1 MINVIV
7 ADAIIILLT
16 ILSLGTTVSP
26 AAMLFFGGLMLVC
39 VTAEYIVGGEG
50 KQMLRV
56 YHFPF
61 AALFVLFSGNWWS
74 ILVIACFTWLKERQ
88 TFLIVNASYAAW
100 TVISVIADLWKEE
113 LYKIMYVGCWSVKGT
128 TLYYGAN
135 PKRILAECLVR
146 MLIANVICDII
157 LLMRFLVRKWT
168 EKRENDKL
176 RMQGYSLREMQE
188 IQKNKELARQNF
200 YADKNARLVERENIS
215 RNIHNSVGHSITA
228 AIMTLDAADALFD
241 KKPEEAHQ
249 KMNDAADRIRGS
261 LGAIRSAVRALDEE
275 GSDVAVKD
283 LICYFDN
290 ILDEFLMDTER
301 TCDRLYEFYDLETQ
315 LPREHA
321 EFLTGALEE
330 CLTNGVKHGDASHF
344 VVKLSGDV
352 AHVRLDVTDNGK
364 SDFGE
369 ENSDERIVS
378 GFGLKKLSAY
388 AERCGGSTS
397 FYNDGGFHASIEL
410 PIS

>member
-1 MINVIV
+1 MTVNVI
-7 ADAIIILLT
+7 
-16 ILSLGTTVSP
+16 
-26 AAMLFFGGLMLVC
+26 
-39 VTAEYIVGGEG
+39 YVG
-50 KQMLRV
+50 
-56 YHFPF
+56 
-61 AALFVLFSGNWWS
+61 
-74 ILVIACFTWLKERQ
+74 
-88 TFLIVNASYAAW
+88 W
-100 TVISVIADLWKEE
+100 TVISVIADLCKEIWYE
-113 LYKIMYVGCWSVKGT
+113 IYYGGVWYIKGT
-128 TLYYGAN
+128 RPHHEAN
-135 PKRILAECLVR
+135 PKKILAEWLVR
-146 MLIANVICDII
+146 ILIANAICGVI
-157 LLMRFLVRKWT
+157 LLVRFLVRKWS

-188 IQKNKELARQNF
+188 IQRNKELARQNF
-200 YADKNARLVERENIS
+200 YADKNARLIERENIS

-249 KMNDAADRIRGS
+249 KMNDATERIRGS

-275 GSDVAVKD
+275 TGDVAVKD

-290 ILDEFLMDTER
+290 ILDEFMMDTER
-301 TCDRLYEFYDLETQ
+301 TCDRLYEFYDREAQ

-330 CLTNGVKHGDASHF
+330 CLTNGVKHGNATHF
-344 VVKLSGDV
+344 VVRLSGDV

-410 PIS
+410 PIT

>member
-7 ADAIIILLT
+7 SNAILILLT
-16 ILSLGTTVSP
+16 ILSLGTTASP
-26 AAMLFFGGLMLVC
+26 AAMLLFGGLTLVC
-39 VTAEYIVGGEG
+39 ITAEYVKGSEG
-50 KQMLRV
+50 TRMLRV
-56 YHFPF
+56 CQFPL
-61 AALFVLFSGNWWS
+61 AALFVIFSGNWWS
-74 ILVIACFTWLKERQ
+74 VLVIACFIWLKERYA
-88 TFLIVNASYAAW
+88 FLILNVTYAAW
-100 TVISVIADLWKEE
+100 TVIRMIADVWKEK
-113 LYKIMYVGCWSVKGT
+113 LYEIWDALKGT
-128 TLYYGAN
+128 APQYEAN
-135 PKRILAECLVR
+135 PQKILAECLVR
-146 MLIANVICDII
+146 ILIANAICAII
-157 LLMRFLVRKWT
+157 LLSRFLVRKW
-168 EKRENDKL
+168 EKKRENDKL

-188 IQKNKELARQNF
+188 IQRNKELARQNF
-200 YADKNARLVERENIS
+200 YADKNARLIERENIS

-241 KKPEEAHQ
+241 KKPEDAHQ

-301 TCDRLYEFYDLETQ
+301 TCDRLYEFYDLEAQ

-352 AHVRLDVTDNGK
+352 AHVRLEVKDNGK
-364 SDFGE
+364 SQFDD
-369 ENSDERIVS
+369 ENGAELIRN
-378 GFGLKKLSAY
+378 GFGLKKLISY
-388 AERCGGSTS
+388 AERCGGSAA
-397 FYNDGGFHASIEL
+397 FQNEEGFRSMIEL
-410 PIS
+410 PIQARD

>member
-1 MINVIV
+1 MINVMTSDFIL
-7 ADAIIILLT
+7 ILLT
-16 ILSLGTTVSP
+16 LLAVKTSGCPPLP
-26 AAMLFFGGLMLVC
+26 LFFGGMLLIGI
-39 VTAEYIVGGEG
+39 TAEHVKGGGG
-50 KQMLRV
+50 KQF
-56 YHFPF
+56 HFMQFSLAAFF
-61 AALFVLFSGNWWS
+61 ALFSGNWWS
-74 ILVIACFTWLKERQ
+74 VLAFACLIWLSEWRIFLV
-88 TFLIVNASYAAW
+88 VNVIYVGW
-100 TVISVIADLWKEE
+100 TIISLVVDKLMEE
-113 LYKIMYVGCWSVKGT
+113 MDEIMYSGVIDCWGK
-128 TLYYGAN
+128 L
-135 PKRILAECLVR
+135 PKPHKADPGKILAEWLVR
-146 MLIANVICDII
+146 ILIANAICGVI
-157 LLMRFLVRKWT
+157 LFARFLVRKWS
-168 EKRENDKL
+168 EKRENDKQ

-188 IQKNKELARQNF
+188 IQRNKELARQNF
-200 YADKNARLVERENIS
+200 YADKNARLIERENIS

-249 KMNDAADRIRGS
+249 KMNDATERIRGS

-275 GSDVAVKD
+275 TGDVAVKD

-290 ILDEFLMDTER
+290 ILDEFMMDTER
-301 TCDRLYEFYDLETQ
+301 TCDRLYEFYDREAQ

-330 CLTNGVKHGDASHF
+330 CLTNGVKHGNASHF